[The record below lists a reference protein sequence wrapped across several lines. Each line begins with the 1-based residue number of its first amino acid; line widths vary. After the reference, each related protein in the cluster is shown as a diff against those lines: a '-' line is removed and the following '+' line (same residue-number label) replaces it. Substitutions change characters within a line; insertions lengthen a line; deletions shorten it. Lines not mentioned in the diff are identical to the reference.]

1 PPCRRPSRSC
11 PSAAAAAPQPE
22 PRRQDSAQPKAEGA
36 KSLPRFWAKETPD
49 PTRHRPQG
57 RKQCR
62 ETDFV
67 PNAYAYLHPALI
79 ADQQGS
85 FMNTTIATRAG
96 APALQVLKRAGAV
109 CFFCGG
115 FRPRRAPFSSRAV
128 FSRAQ
133 AGKKERSPVSSGS
146 YRGRTAL

>member
-11 PSAAAAAPQPE
+11 PSAAAAAPRPG

-85 FMNTTIATRAG
+85 FMNTTIATKAG

-109 CFFCGG
+109 CFL
-115 FRPRRAPFSSRAV
+115 RRVPAPPRSLFISGRVFPRTSR
-128 FSRAQ
+128 
-133 AGKKERSPVSSGS
+133 GKERSPVSSGS
-146 YRGRTAL
+146 YRRRTAL